1 MVDRYGG
8 RISVESELGHGTTFT
23 LSFAPSETA
32 KNNSGSPDVP
42 APRPSRVLLVE
53 DDQQMREMLTRML
66 ELDRHTV
73 SACRSGRDAITLL
86 GTDTFDIV
94 ITDLMMPLADGWD
107 VAQATRKAQPMVP
120 VVLITGANQRFSQ
133 AELRAR
139 GVSARLNKPFRLEQL
154 QRTINN
160 LVSSAEPEHIS
171 DDRPRILAVDDE
183 PAMTRMIAAMLLTSG
198 CEVQTATDGADARLL
213 LEEASRAGRP
223 FGLLF
228 TDMQMPGINGGEL
241 IREAREI
248 NPYIVTVLL
257 SGNADDGIAVGADLS
272 LQKPYSLAAL
282 LSALDQAV
290 ALSKRVARR

>member
-1 MVDRYGG
+1 
-8 RISVESELGHGTTFT
+8 
-23 LSFAPSETA
+23 
-32 KNNSGSPDVP
+32 
-42 APRPSRVLLVE
+42 
-53 DDQQMREMLTRML
+53 
-66 ELDRHTV
+66 
-73 SACRSGRDAITLL
+73 
-86 GTDTFDIV
+86 
-94 ITDLMMPLADGWD
+94 
-107 VAQATRKAQPMVP
+107 
-120 VVLITGANQRFSQ
+120 
-133 AELRAR
+133 
-139 GVSARLNKPFRLEQL
+139 
-154 QRTINN
+154 
-160 LVSSAEPEHIS
+160 
-171 DDRPRILAVDDE
+171 PRILAVDDE

-198 CEVQTATDGADARLL
+198 CEVQTATDGADARLF